1 MAFLAE
7 PGPSKGP
14 FLERV
19 DFGGD
24 QKIVILGTESTS
36 MSADNSINPCIKSTL
51 AQTFAIW
58 EGSGKCCFYRFPI
71 GEKGVPKSMDETAGR
86 LGGPKWPTTVQRR
99 GPFWPAG
106 PLGWP
111 RVRAV
116 NSIN

>member
-58 EGSGKCCFYRFPI
+58 EGSGKGCFFDSFPI
-71 GEKGVPKSMDETAGR
+71 GEKGFPKSMDEAAGR
-86 LGGPKWPTTVQRR
+86 LGGTKTAHDGSTEGSVLAGWSLGLASRAR
-99 GPFWPAG
+99 G
-106 PLGWP
+106 
-111 RVRAV
+111 
-116 NSIN
+116 